1 MKKIINFRPLFY
13 CFLALFGA
21 ILFAKHIFLSNWV
34 VIAVFFLIVFAIVTT
49 CFLRKKLKILVAI
62 LAFIFLG
69 LGLYG
74 LEMSFFSQPKIPNG
88 STLYG
93 RVENVSTYDEM
104 QCISR
109 ELMLIK
115 VKYNKTN
122 RKDIMELCDI
132 MKADIVDM
140 SKHFMMIQI
149 CDSPERIRLMLEMLK
164 TVSIVEVARTG
175 TLALSKCIE
184 NDDK

>member
-34 VIAVFFLIVFAIVTT
+34 VIAVFFLIVLAIVTT

-104 QCISR
+104 QYII
-109 ELMLIK
+109 LKDVK
-115 VKYNKTN
+115 VNNK
-122 RKDIMELCDI
+122 
-132 MKADIVDM
+132 
-140 SKHFMMIQI
+140 
-149 CDSPERIRLMLEMLK
+149 P
-164 TVSIVEVARTG
+164 
-175 TLALSKCIE
+175 LSKNVRLKLYGAPYLSDGDEILLE
-184 NDDK
+184 ANFLSVSGLNKDGSVNSSLYKNG